1 MNGSFKCKWSSLGT
15 HGFGCMASQ
24 SFRNVDFSS
33 ISDAL
38 NIKKVVV
45 NNFKMCVGIGFEI
58 ISKTNL

>member
-38 NIKKVVV
+38 YIKKGGG
-45 NNFKMCVGIGFEI
+45 K
-58 ISKTNL
+58 